1 MKNFL
6 FLFFIYTNVTS
17 LYCQVGGEHVFEFLN
32 LNTSP
37 RTIALGGYQG
47 SAIDDDLN
55 SGIYNPAVINNLM
68 TNKLNLNYNNYYA
81 DIFYGDIGY
90 CFNYLNQN
98 IISSIKF
105 IDYGTFIE
113 TNELG
118 VPIGEFQAGEYAF
131 SLGSGFNVLDSVI
144 HIGVNAKL
152 AYSSLYQVSSSA
164 IMLDVGLAYNSPKRD
179 LTASLMFRNIG
190 YQIKPYYPGNK
201 EKLPFE
207 IVLGISN
214 RLEHMPLRWH
224 LALQH
229 IETPNLFFEHT
240 NSDMPQ
246 SNNFGYAV
254 LKHIVFGSELLVHK
268 NASIIFGYNNRTR
281 FEMIMQDRRGLVGF
295 SCGMSFKIKRFHFYY
310 SRSSHHYSG
319 ALNSFG
325 VVTNFQKQ

>member
-6 FLFFIYTNVTS
+6 FLFFIYTNVTL
-17 LYCQVGGEHVFEFLN
+17 LYSQVGGEHVFEFLN

-68 TNKLNLNYNNYYA
+68 VNKLNLNYNNYYA

-118 VPIGEFQAGEYAF
+118 VPIGEFQAGEYGF

-152 AYSSLYQVSSSA
+152 AYSSLYHSHN
-164 IMLDVGLAYNSPKRD
+164 MLS
-179 LTASLMFRNIG
+179 
-190 YQIKPYYPGNK
+190 
-201 EKLPFE
+201 
-207 IVLGISN
+207 
-214 RLEHMPLRWH
+214 
-224 LALQH
+224 
-229 IETPNLFFEHT
+229 
-240 NSDMPQ
+240 
-246 SNNFGYAV
+246 
-254 LKHIVFGSELLVHK
+254 
-268 NASIIFGYNNRTR
+268 
-281 FEMIMQDRRGLVGF
+281 
-295 SCGMSFKIKRFHFYY
+295 
-310 SRSSHHYSG
+310 
-319 ALNSFG
+319 
-325 VVTNFQKQ
+325 

>member
-1 MKNFL
+1 M
-6 FLFFIYTNVTS
+6 YS
-17 LYCQVGGEHVFEFLN
+17 QVGGEHVFEFLN

-68 TNKLNLNYNNYYA
+68 VNKLNLNYNNYYA

-118 VPIGEFQAGEYAF
+118 VPIGEFQAGEYGF

-164 IMLDVGLAYNSPKRD
+164 IMLDVGFAYNSSKRD
-179 LTASLMFRNIG
+179 LTASLIFRNIG

-325 VVTNFQKQ
+325 IVTNFQKQ